1 MHIHDFFNKIIQF
14 NKLSKN
20 DKNSSINDKKLHFV
34 PVKIM
39 PPIYR
44 YDISIQDYKTKPFC
58 WHHTNLDLA
67 ISRKLF
73 TMRFSFTVWYA
84 AEWNLVIWNL
94 KTIIYITIRIC
105 ILCRTNAGCWVLELI
120 PSSNWIFTEI
130 TFRLNISE
138 NTLNFKG
145 FKVWILQVA
154 TWSKLTYTTK
164 VVHNPMPSRP
174 RIIFGHLIWKT

>member
-1 MHIHDFFNKIIQF
+1 MTKTAQSMTKNSILCLSKSCHPSTVMTSQFKIIKRNLFADIIQMWILLGV
-14 NKLSKN
+14 KQSLT
-20 DKNSSINDKKLHFV
+20 DK
-34 PVKIM
+34 
-39 PPIYR
+39 
-44 YDISIQDYKTKPFC
+44 T
-58 WHHTNLDLA
+58 T

-84 AEWNLVIWNL
+84 AECNLVIWNL

-120 PSSNWIFTEI
+120 SSSNWIFTEI

-174 RIIFGHLIWKT
+174 RIIFGHPIWKT